1 VALQTND
8 QLDALI
14 RALPQIVIY
23 LDAEGVVIR
32 HNHNLSELLAV
43 GVENIAG
50 ELLIDYLHPWSDA
63 DALEL
68 RSFLSLPLAE
78 GEDIR
83 MEYAVSLKT
92 SWSSRGIFRAEL
104 QSAEGPEGSGSEYL
118 LILEDV
124 TNLRQME
131 EEYRRVQR
139 IQSLLPLVRG
149 FGADFRDRLTVIFGN
164 LDYVLELMKRD
175 GPDLESQTGAIRD
188 SLGSAIKHL
197 ERSNGRLDN
206 ILWLAGGGRRSMGE
220 FSLAD
225 AVREVGDQAILGSNK
240 TLDVIVENDI
250 PPYRGDY
257 EKILQMFQNILVNA
271 VQAGPDPYPVTV
283 SLELVNRNGR
293 DAVLISVS
301 DHGEGMSLDVLSRA
315 EQPFFTTR
323 DNADGL
329 GLFIAKN
336 IALEHAGSLE
346 LESTSGRGSKIH
358 VFLPLASGDVP
369 MDTVRK
375 IPEGLKLMILDD
387 NPDVQE
393 IWERLLYQMG
403 IHGSFVHSSAQAFE
417 QFEKASDSDYPF
429 HMVILE
435 DSESDSPDVF
445 SLLGRLRAIH
455 PDLPAVYT
463 SSRSV
468 SPGID
473 ELKEKGF
480 SAYLRK
486 PFRLFDLQNAL
497 LKALYQERQ
506 D

>member
-1 VALQTND
+1 
-8 QLDALI
+8 
-14 RALPQIVIY
+14 
-23 LDAEGVVIR
+23 
-32 HNHNLSELLAV
+32 
-43 GVENIAG
+43 
-50 ELLIDYLHPWSDA
+50 
-63 DALEL
+63 
-68 RSFLSLPLAE
+68 
-78 GEDIR
+78 
-83 MEYAVSLKT
+83 
-92 SWSSRGIFRAEL
+92 
-104 QSAEGPEGSGSEYL
+104 
-118 LILEDV
+118 
-124 TNLRQME
+124 
-131 EEYRRVQR
+131 
-139 IQSLLPLVRG
+139 
-149 FGADFRDRLTVIFGN
+149 
-164 LDYVLELMKRD
+164 
-175 GPDLESQTGAIRD
+175 
-188 SLGSAIKHL
+188 
-197 ERSNGRLDN
+197 
-206 ILWLAGGGRRSMGE
+206 
-220 FSLAD
+220 
-225 AVREVGDQAILGSNK
+225 
-240 TLDVIVENDI
+240 
-250 PPYRGDY
+250 
-257 EKILQMFQNILVNA
+257 
-271 VQAGPDPYPVTV
+271 
-283 SLELVNRNGR
+283 
-293 DAVLISVS
+293 
-301 DHGEGMSLDVLSRA
+301 VLSRA